1 MEQTEAR
8 KTLKD
13 APIMWRRINSIGAI
27 LDCNSTYATSLG
39 YTKSEVLGRT
49 IFEHIP
55 KESWEAMYDSL
66 KAWFDTG
73 QVHDR
78 RITFKRRDGTTFP
91 GLLQATSLYDED
103 GNLLGSNTVVFDLT
117 QLTDVKISELK
128 KYFKDSKE
136 KLDKIKKSS
145 YNNMNESSKSEY
157 DGLNEMFKML
167 LEIDLNES
175 VSR

>member
-1 MEQTEAR
+1 MQTEAR

-27 LDCNSTYATSLG
+27 LDCNSTYAASLG
-39 YTKSEVLGRT
+39 YAKSEVLGRT

-55 KESWEAMYDSL
+55 KESWEAMNDSL

-73 QVHDR
+73 QVHGR

-103 GNLLGSNTVVFDLT
+103 ENLLGSNTVVFDLT
-117 QLTDVKISELK
+117 QLTDVKISELER
-128 KYFKDSKE
+128 YFKDSKE
-136 KLDKIKKSS
+136 RIDRIREAS
-145 YNNMNESSKSEY
+145 YNDMDESSRSEC
-157 DGLNEMFKML
+157 DGLDEMFKML
-167 LEIDLNES
+167 LEIDLHES
-175 VSR
+175 ASR